1 MHGVHKMQEAFRKG
15 TAIYQKCPKTPK
27 TMLLSL
33 LVDVK
38 KKAFLSDTGLQ
49 RRERMSVVLLD
60 PEGGRGF

>member
-1 MHGVHKMQEAFRKG
+1 
-15 TAIYQKCPKTPK
+15 
-27 TMLLSL
+27 MLLSL